1 MSYSAEDRR
10 RVYLACR
17 PIFAGS
23 NALLR
28 KPKKIRELLSI
39 HLKSIQ
45 PLVQDF
51 SVETVADIVKILL
64 ERRIFQS
71 DVKAKIEFPELFHS
85 SPARDAQR
93 ATSENDAARSVAEAL
108 EEVASREDNDKSDDE
123 EVEAPEDAIPSS
135 NNAQLA
141 FDEDSTPKEQPLHNI
156 SLYPIF
162 FPYRA
167 QHAILSKVQSAL
179 EDCCFEFV
187 RKWQPAILEDRA
199 WDCAAAVELTK
210 WTRLLAKKAEK
221 FPQHAFK
228 IGNVPL
234 NEILFATHKIR
245 HTAVHRLPTTCLGVG
260 ALVESAVILAETLQ
274 DSLRTAK
281 FEDLRLEIDS
291 KIKSMELNK
300 NVLENTLC
308 QKLQEIQRQRDDLD
322 LQEKELREKVIRD
335 DGENKNL
342 IGDLLEDCVNRLFD
356 VETMTPGD
364 VDQMSD
370 AEEYHLA
377 AT

>member
-28 KPKKIRELLSI
+28 KPKKIRELLSM

-45 PLVQDF
+45 LLVQNF
-51 SVETVADIVKILL
+51 SIKTVTDIVKILL

-71 DVKAKIEFPELFHS
+71 DVKAKIEFSELFHS

-108 EEVASREDNDKSDDE
+108 DEVVSREDDNQSDDE
-123 EVEAPEDAIPSS
+123 ELEAPEDAIPNS
-135 NNAQLA
+135 NNVQLA
-141 FDEDSTPKEQPLHNI
+141 FDEYLTPKELPLHNI
-156 SLYPIF
+156 SLHPIF

-167 QHAILSKVQSAL
+167 QHAILSKVQSVL

-187 RKWQPAILEDRA
+187 RKWQPSILEARA
-199 WDCAAAVELTK
+199 WDCTTAMELTK

-228 IGNVPL
+228 ISNSPL
-234 NEILFATHKIR
+234 NEVLFATHKIR

-260 ALVESAVILAETLQ
+260 VLVESAVILAETL
-274 DSLRTAK
+274 
-281 FEDLRLEIDS
+281 
-291 KIKSMELNK
+291 
-300 NVLENTLC
+300 
-308 QKLQEIQRQRDDLD
+308 
-322 LQEKELREKVIRD
+322 
-335 DGENKNL
+335 
-342 IGDLLEDCVNRLFD
+342 
-356 VETMTPGD
+356 
-364 VDQMSD
+364 
-370 AEEYHLA
+370 
-377 AT
+377 